1 MKAEKSFRPIPLIE
15 LSSSID
21 ELYKKYPKNYVGI
34 CLEARSNSV
43 NNKSDY
49 KHEVYQK
56 IIKDPDGFFRYGKRI
71 GTVYENFLSVY
82 HIYVSLYKIYRNIPE
97 GISEEVWKNKIISAL
112 SAQPYFNL
120 PKDKSLLYSWK
131 ISKKANIAI
140 KNAGSLTR
148 AKSLGKDKGVLNEHF
163 FPRKHFLKIELFEI
177 DSHLNFI
184 EFVYLYFTKGGKYH
198 ITTKLEN
205 SNLENKID
213 SEMEKGKGYNPLN
226 WEKNYELCGI
236 ILDDYE

>member
-1 MKAEKSFRPIPLIE
+1 MKAEKSFRPIPLVE

-120 PKDKSLLYSWK
+120 QK
-131 ISKKANIAI
+131 IN
-140 KNAGSLTR
+140 
-148 AKSLGKDKGVLNEHF
+148 HY
-163 FPRKHFLKIELFEI
+163 
-177 DSHLNFI
+177 FI
-184 EFVYLYFTKGGKYH
+184 RGKYQRKQ
-198 ITTKLEN
+198 IL
-205 SNLENKID
+205 
-213 SEMEKGKGYNPLN
+213 PL
-226 WEKNYELCGI
+226 KMQAA
-236 ILDDYE
+236 